1 MMRVWCGVRI
11 SRISWVSGAF
21 ELLMITLDGG
31 ADKSSLIRDG
41 TLRPYPRDLLQHPFI
56 KQSEAKNVNMAKWV
70 AAILAL

>member
-1 MMRVWCGVRI
+1 MT
-11 SRISWVSGAF
+11 
-21 ELLMITLDGG
+21 TLDGG